1 MLVESSSRSLFVES
15 RSWMCQCTCADGCL
29 SVCLRRSSSRRWFQ
43 CTATRL
49 LPRGVRESIQT
60 KNERIVSFD
69 VIVHY
74 LNTRHTRPVYC
85 RWLQSSSPASLTF
98 ILVPLFVLFRA
109 HCFRM
114 SFSTRHSFCSHR
126 YFYCCSSS
134 FLLIHY
140 FFLFSSFF
148 FFFSCHLLRLALL
161 ALRSNFKFI
170 TFFFSHGT

>member
-85 RWLQSSSPASLTF
+85 RWLQSSSPALQSH
-98 ILVPLFVLFRA
+98 IYPR
-109 HCFRM
+109 
-114 SFSTRHSFCSHR
+114 SSFCS
-126 YFYCCSSS
+126 FSCSLFSYVFLYTS
-134 FLLIHY
+134 FLLFSSLFLLLLFLFSTHPLFLPLF
-140 FFLFSSFF
+140 FFLF
-148 FFFSCHLLRLALL
+148 LLFLSPPSPRPPRPTL
-161 ALRSNFKFI
+161 
-170 TFFFSHGT
+170 